1 MLLNQAGYAPF
12 GPATGWVYGNGR
24 TLSRSHTRNYQAE
37 TIQDNASGGLSLHYG
52 YDAAGQLT
60 ELKDGLQSAFLARYD
75 YDNLGRLTILRDG
88 PSSTPIETYT
98 YDATGNRTS
107 LLHGGITTSFTY
119 PGSNHRLSSAGGVAR
134 SYDGVGNTTAIGGT
148 AKQFNYGEDDRMNSV
163 SQNGT
168 MLRSY
173 AYNAL
178 GERVLS
184 TIPAVAGNPDGS
196 GGTPAVNTYT
206 VYDESGRWLGDY
218 DHNGAVLQQA
228 IWLDDLPVGLL
239 AGTGANQ
246 KLHYIEPDHLGT
258 PRAVIDRSRDVAIW
272 TWALQGEAF
281 GNSAPNQD
289 PDLDST
295 NFVLDMRFPGQRYDA
310 ATGLNYNYFRDYDAG
325 SGRYVQ
331 SDPIGLSGGASA
343 YAYADGNPGRLIDSF
358 GLKTVFIINGNRGLP
373 PSSWR
378 GTHAGLYIDNG
389 SALGVPGLYDPQGSY
404 NRVLGRSSADGYFFE
419 GDDADLSRY
428 VKYQLADG
436 PDVRLYEFETTP
448 EQEMEMARRLDQ
460 GYKDGFTCADGV
472 SLLVDGIGPFNDMG
486 FNLTPGSLE
495 GRLQQLKGTWQ
506 GPKPPNPY
514 LPDPYK

>member
-12 GPATGWVYGNGR
+12 GPAVGWVYGNGR

-258 PRAVIDRSRDVAIW
+258 PRAVIDRTRDVAIW

-281 GNSAPNQD
+281 GNSPPNQD

-295 NFVLDMRFPGQRYDA
+295 NFVFDMRFPGQRYEA

-331 SDPIGLSGGASA
+331 SDPIGLDGGANTYGYVSAAPVTGIDPFGLETCVLITRNGLGLADHSALYLSRGGDSDSPVIYDPSGSYARSLDPYNQDQILFDDATIEKFSDFYRKHDGSTTESVCQKTTVEEERRLREKVALWGGQSGARCA
-343 YAYADGNPGRLIDSF
+343 YAVS
-358 GLKTVFIINGNRGLP
+358 
-373 PSSWR
+373 
-378 GTHAGLYIDNG
+378 
-389 SALGVPGLYDPQGSY
+389 
-404 NRVLGRSSADGYFFE
+404 RVLVGSPFFE
-419 GDDADLSRY
+419 EVRETRIPGVLFRGASGISDALHVPSPY
-428 VKYQLADG
+428 LAD
-436 PDVRLYEFETTP
+436 
-448 EQEMEMARRLDQ
+448 
-460 GYKDGFTCADGV
+460 
-472 SLLVDGIGPFNDMG
+472 PF
-486 FNLTPGSLE
+486 
-495 GRLQQLKGTWQ
+495 K
-506 GPKPPNPY
+506 
-514 LPDPYK
+514 

>member
-295 NFVLDMRFPGQRYDA
+295 TFVLDMRFPGQRYDA

-331 SDPIGLSGGASA
+331 SDPIGLEGGLGTYVYVDGRPLSAVDPSGLAIFARPITFRVRPPTGPGTLIGKQHPWFSQPQLRIAPRGGKPKNNIPSWA
-343 YAYADGNPGRLIDSF
+343 RGTSPTNSETPIEYAYRVCRDAGMEPGKGPKSNLNQLKKYAETHFKPDGS
-358 GLKTVFIINGNRGLP
+358 P
-373 PSSWR
+373 PSALDMIIFRLFDNSESPPPP
-378 GTHAGLYIDNG
+378 THSDI
-389 SALGVPGLYDPQGSY
+389 
-404 NRVLGRSSADGYFFE
+404 
-419 GDDADLSRY
+419 
-428 VKYQLADG
+428 
-436 PDVRLYEFETTP
+436 T
-448 EQEMEMARRLDQ
+448 
-460 GYKDGFTCADGV
+460 
-472 SLLVDGIGPFNDMG
+472 
-486 FNLTPGSLE
+486 
-495 GRLQQLKGTWQ
+495 
-506 GPKPPNPY
+506 
-514 LPDPYK
+514 

>member
-119 PGSNHRLSSAGGVAR
+119 PGSNHRLSSAGGIAR

-331 SDPIGLSGGASA
+331 SDPIGLEAGVGTFIYTGNSPLKFIDVNGLMTVEAYHRGGVMDPMAWEFRLEFNPLSAEKIPGYGGKVRKAVNWLESMIDASK
-343 YAYADGNPGRLIDSF
+343 PDSVGPKRPARDHLECAF
-358 GLKTVFIINGNRGLP
+358 LDAKLLKDYEDMKFRRRNI
-373 PSSWR
+373 SYSE
-378 GTHAGLYIDNG
+378 
-389 SALGVPGLYDPQGSY
+389 ALRYLNYVYLKYSQMRKLYDLPNVMLDNAISE
-404 NRVLGRSSADGYFFE
+404 GRSNWFNFRREMLHGPAG
-419 GDDADLSRY
+419 
-428 VKYQLADG
+428 KY
-436 PDVRLYEFETTP
+436 
-448 EQEMEMARRLDQ
+448 
-460 GYKDGFTCADGV
+460 
-472 SLLVDGIGPFNDMG
+472 
-486 FNLTPGSLE
+486 
-495 GRLQQLKGTWQ
+495 
-506 GPKPPNPY
+506 
-514 LPDPYK
+514 